1 MSRKDAKE
9 IWKLVI
15 VSVASF
21 SLLGASVHLIIPKEL
36 ISQVIPEKTVS
47 PVLQTD
53 SLKIGILT
61 SSKNY
66 QTLIEYLQ
74 EQLGNQLEITLE
86 GDGNLSY
93 QAAKNKIIQNQ
104 WDIVFTLSPM
114 LSVAAK
120 DNGYSFAAR
129 MFPDFEPY
137 YESALFVRNDSFIQS
152 LADLKPTTTIALGD
166 FNSASSFYMPVYD
179 LYGKTLRV
187 KAGNRS
193 SQIREMVKT
202 GKVDVGAS
210 SFDLVKDN
218 PAFRVIH
225 VSRKIPGS
233 GVYLSPKL
241 SNSDQTT
248 LKKVLLDAPAIIK
261 QQANYD
267 VGQEPDYTMFVGISR
282 RAEEV
287 LSCADFSQNPINF
300 FCPSSNPQNLTAFN
314 DTTITGKVNGF
325 SYVDNDT
332 LHLKL
337 SGKDGNLYRVVVAR
351 KILNQVKNAPP
362 PPGLI
367 NKTLQVIGVQPV
379 EVNSRLELKVEQA
392 NQLQVL

>member
-1 MSRKDAKE
+1 MSRQDAKE
-9 IWKLVI
+9 IGKLVI
-15 VSVASF
+15 VSVASL
-21 SLLGASVHLIIPKEL
+21 SLLGIAVHLIIPKEL
-36 ISQVIPEKTVS
+36 ISQVVPRQTVS
-47 PVLQTD
+47 PRLQAD
-53 SLKIGILT
+53 LLKIGILT
-61 SSKNY
+61 SSKDY
-66 QTLIEYLQ
+66 QTFIEYLQ
-74 EQLGNQLEITLE
+74 DQFGNQLEITLE

-129 MFPDFEPY
+129 MFPNFEPY
-137 YESALFVRNDSFIQS
+137 YESALFVRNDSSIQS

-166 FNSASSFYMPVYD
+166 FNSASSFYMPIYD

-187 KAGNRS
+187 NAGNRS
-193 SQIREMVKT
+193 SQIREMVKS

-218 PAFRVIH
+218 PAFRMIH

-241 SNSDQTT
+241 SKSDQTL

-287 LSCADFSQNPINF
+287 LACADFSQNKINF
-300 FCPSSNPQNLTAFN
+300 FCPPSNTNYITSNETAV
-314 DTTITGKVNGF
+314 IGKVNGF

-332 LHLKL
+332 LHLTL

-351 KILNQVKNAPP
+351 KILNQVPNAPP

-367 NKTLQVIGVQPV
+367 NKTLQIIGVQPV
-379 EVNSRLELKVEQA
+379 EVNSRLVLKVEQA